1 MTDNPEQEPITIVDR
16 RKVDPSDYEG
26 RAAGSFEG
34 DAAGSAPQGEAAAE
48 GAAAPA
54 AGAQAGNGEALADT
68 IGAELAERT
77 ADLQRLTAEYANY
90 RRRVERDRKTATDSA
105 KAAVVTELLGVLD
118 DLDRARAHGDLES
131 GPLKSVA
138 DKLVDA
144 LTKQG
149 LEEFGTEG
157 EPFDPT
163 LHEAVQHEGE
173 GHNPVIG
180 VVMRKGYRF
189 GDRILRHALV
199 GVTDGVADLVDSPDA
214 ANAGNDADGIA

>member
-1 MTDNPEQEPITIVDR
+1 MTEQNPKEEPVTIVDN
-16 RKVDPSDYEG
+16 RKIDQDG
-26 RAAGSFEG
+26 N
-34 DAAGSAPQGEAAAE
+34 PQGDVKEAAAE
-48 GAAAPA
+48 SAAAA
-54 AGAQAGNGEALADT
+54 AEVPVGGAE
-68 IGAELAERT
+68 AELAERT

-90 RRRVERDRKTATDSA
+90 RRRSDRDRKVAIDSA

-138 DKLVDA
+138 DKLADA

-149 LEEFGTEG
+149 LEEFGVEG

-180 VVMRKGYRF
+180 VVMRKGYRL
-189 GDRILRHALV
+189 GDRVLRHALV
-199 GVTDGVADLVDSPDA
+199 GVTDGVADLASASDTT
-214 ANAGNDADGIA
+214 NTGRDADGAE